1 MRTLR
6 DGEHSPCPRISCGGF
21 FYLHP
26 YPCGEFFPDHMTPD
40 GATPWGSPSYEKN
53 CHAYILKKA
62 HR

>member
-40 GATPWGSPSYEKN
+40 GATPVGIPELRKELSCLHLKESP
-53 CHAYILKKA
+53 
-62 HR
+62 